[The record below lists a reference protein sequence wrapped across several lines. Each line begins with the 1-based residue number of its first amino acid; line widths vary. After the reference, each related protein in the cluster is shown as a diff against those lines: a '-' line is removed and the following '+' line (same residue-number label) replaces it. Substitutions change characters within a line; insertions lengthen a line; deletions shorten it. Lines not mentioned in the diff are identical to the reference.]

1 MGAQGSS
8 LVGSA
13 QPNPALLQFT
23 SLTASNVAQILDR
36 HRQDL
41 GGAFALGPRQFNL
54 LLDLDATSKTIF
66 SSIFDTD
73 RNSLVDAF
81 EAIGCMILLSRIRIQ
96 EKIDFIYNL
105 YDFNGSGDITI
116 DEMTI
121 LLRTL
126 VVGASKMDKKIVPP
140 TTEEIEKLT
149 VKAFAIADKD
159 SDGEISKHE
168 FHAFCKGHPMC
179 RNFLDFWRGR

>member
-1 MGAQGSS
+1 M
-8 LVGSA
+8 
-13 QPNPALLQFT
+13 
-23 SLTASNVAQILDR
+23 
-36 HRQDL
+36 
-41 GGAFALGPRQFNL
+41 
-54 LLDLDATSKTIF
+54 
-66 SSIFDTD
+66 
-73 RNSLVDAF
+73 DAF